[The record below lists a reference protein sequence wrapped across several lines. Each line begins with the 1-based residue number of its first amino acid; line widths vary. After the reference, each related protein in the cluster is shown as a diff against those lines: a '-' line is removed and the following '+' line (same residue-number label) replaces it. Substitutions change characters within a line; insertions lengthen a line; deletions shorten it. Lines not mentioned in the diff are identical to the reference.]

1 MRHACGGE
9 ATCWPRMGRV
19 VVAVEVV
26 GSSSG
31 GRSCG
36 TTAVLNEK
44 TEVVGHHGLADVVV
58 ERVKHVLGVAEVV
71 DREALMASS
80 GEHIADDRGVRCVE
94 SQ

>member
-1 MRHACGGE
+1 MR
-9 ATCWPRMGRV
+9 
-19 VVAVEVV
+19 
-26 GSSSG
+26 
-31 GRSCG
+31 
-36 TTAVLNEK
+36 K